1 MNKKIY
7 WIGLPVCF
15 VLLVA
20 GSYLIPKTYKST
32 FVIAKELEQAPKHEQ
47 VLNLNKNENYDLGV
61 VRTMNA
67 FDRFTYQEMLKS
79 DKLLYPLLDA
89 HVSTLDGGFDGTY
102 YEYCLIYLN
111 RNKKI
116 NFYKILHPGEKEVVY
131 SANENPAIHWTHKTQ
146 ESIIKGLYRA
156 LKVEI
161 DNQAELVTITC
172 TMQDPLVATMM
183 AEAVHKALIEY
194 IEDSQRE
201 KMQQALD
208 QLSELAAEAKSAY
221 MENPSRENETIYLSF
236 ARQQVIYKSQML
248 FTPSIVTIAEPNFS
262 YYKAGP
268 SRIKVPLG
276 ITLLIGLI
284 LWAWDKRREIVAF
297 FHED

>member
-1 MNKKIY
+1 
-7 WIGLPVCF
+7 
-15 VLLVA
+15 
-20 GSYLIPKTYKST
+20 
-32 FVIAKELEQAPKHEQ
+32 
-47 VLNLNKNENYDLGV
+47 
-61 VRTMNA
+61 
-67 FDRFTYQEMLKS
+67 
-79 DKLLYPLLDA
+79 
-89 HVSTLDGGFDGTY
+89 
-102 YEYCLIYLN
+102 
-111 RNKKI
+111 
-116 NFYKILHPGEKEVVY
+116 
-131 SANENPAIHWTHKTQ
+131 
-146 ESIIKGLYRA
+146 
-156 LKVEI
+156 
-161 DNQAELVTITC
+161 
-172 TMQDPLVATMM
+172 MQDPLVATMM